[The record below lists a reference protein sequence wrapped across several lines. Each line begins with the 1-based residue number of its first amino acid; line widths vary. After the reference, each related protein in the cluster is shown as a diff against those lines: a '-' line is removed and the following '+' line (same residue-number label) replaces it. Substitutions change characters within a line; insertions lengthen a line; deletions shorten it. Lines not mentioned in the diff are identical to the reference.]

1 MLNDLIGGVSDIK
14 YVNLPVSI
22 KGFVDVP
29 KDYINDLELEYG
41 STYSFIISY
50 GNPLTNK
57 GVPYAPLKL
66 TMVDFK
72 GLLYIKETILN
83 NTSSSNGWT
92 LDDYSLIYNKGYSI
106 CGTKGEILSYKN
118 LLHTSIWALVSR
130 SDLIKGILVNRT
142 YETGRDTVV
151 SLGVPDYNVLNMSL
165 AYYKSSEEKK
175 YRNN

>member
-83 NTSSSNGWT
+83 NTSSSNG
-92 LDDYSLIYNKGYSI
+92 
-106 CGTKGEILSYKN
+106 
-118 LLHTSIWALVSR
+118 
-130 SDLIKGILVNRT
+130 
-142 YETGRDTVV
+142 
-151 SLGVPDYNVLNMSL
+151 
-165 AYYKSSEEKK
+165 
-175 YRNN
+175 